1 MKEDRQRRFGDLAD
15 DIAARLPDREGL
27 VFGSSR
33 HSFRE
38 VAARIDEAAR
48 RLIAIGVE
56 HGEHVALW
64 LNNSDD
70 WVFIAFA
77 VQKIGAVLVPIN
89 TRFRSRDLSYIL
101 AQSDSSFLITHDRSG
116 PVDYAAMVREAV
128 ALPASGDTV
137 QDPRYP
143 LLRRVIL
150 LGESGR
156 AGTVAGTV
164 DWASLAEPARQIAAN
179 DLAARAQAVDPNAT
193 AFIMYTSGTT
203 GFPKGVVR
211 AHGLI
216 RNVEE
221 RASLMAITPNDTILN
236 YLPLFHAFGLSE
248 GAWMSMVT
256 GARQIVTR
264 SFDPEESLDL
274 IEREGVT
281 VVHGF
286 EAHMK
291 GLTDAQQARPR
302 DLSSLRTG
310 IFAAGMLSATP
321 VVRRGMRALAP
332 LRNLSGFGMTETWLG
347 VALSSLEDDEAHR
360 CEASGWPGP
369 GYELRIVDDAS
380 GEVLGPGALG
390 ELQVRGWAVM
400 TEYYKKPAE
409 TAATFGRD
417 GWFRTGDAAMWL
429 PDGCLR
435 FLGRYKD
442 MLKVGGENVDPMETE
457 GLLLEHPD
465 VQQVAVVG
473 LPDERL
479 GEVAVAYIECKAGAA
494 IGVEDVLGHCRG
506 KVASFKL
513 PRHVVFVEAFPMTE
527 SGKIKKTDLREDARK
542 RFAGSGRPE
551 RQHARLD
558 RSSV

>member
-1 MKEDRQRRFGDLAD
+1 MTGNRQRRFGDLAD

-27 VFGSSR
+27 VFGASR
-33 HSFRE
+33 YAFRE

-48 RLIAIGVE
+48 RLIAAGVG

-70 WVFIAFA
+70 WIFIAFA
-77 VQKIGAVLVPIN
+77 VQKVGAVLVPIN
-89 TRFRSRDLSYIL
+89 TRFRSRDLSYVL
-101 AQSDSSFLITHDRSG
+101 AQSDSAFLITHDRSG
-116 PVDYAAMVREAV
+116 PVDYAGMVREAV
-128 ALPASGDTV
+128 ALPAAGDV
-137 QDPRYP
+137 VRDPRYP

-150 LGESGR
+150 LGQ
-156 AGTVAGTV
+156 APQPGTM
-164 DWASLAEPARQIAAN
+164 DWASLAEPARHIPPDGPATR
-179 DLAARAQAVDPNAT
+179 ARIVDPAAT
-193 AFIMYTSGTT
+193 AFVMYTSGTT

-211 AHGLI
+211 THDLI
-216 RNVEE
+216 GNVED
-221 RASLMAITPNDTILN
+221 RALQMAITPNDTILN

-248 GAWMSMVT
+248 GAWMSLIT

-264 SFDPEESLDL
+264 SFDPEECLDL
-274 IEREGVT
+274 IERERVS
-281 VVHGF
+281 VIHGF

-291 GLTDAQQARPR
+291 GLSDAQEARPR

-321 VVRRGMRALAP
+321 VVRRGMRLLAP
-332 LRNLSGFGMTETWLG
+332 LKNLSGYGMTETWLG
-347 VALSSLEDDEAHR
+347 VSLSSLDDDEAHR
-360 CEASGWPGP
+360 SEASGWPGP
-369 GYELRIVDDAS
+369 GYELRIVDDGS
-380 GEVLGPGALG
+380 GDVVGPGGTG
-390 ELQVRGWAVM
+390 ELQVRGGAVM

-409 TAATFGRD
+409 TAAAFTRD

-429 PDGCLR
+429 ADGCLR

-457 GLLLEHPD
+457 GLLLEHPA

-479 GEVAVAYIECKAGAA
+479 GEVAVAYVERKAGATIDA
-494 IGVEDVLGHCRG
+494 ADVASHCRG

-527 SGKIKKTDLREDARK
+527 SGKIRKAELREDARR
-542 RFAGSGRPE
+542 RFAAPG
-551 RQHARLD
+551 
-558 RSSV
+558 

>member
-1 MKEDRQRRFGDLAD
+1 MKADRHRRFGDLAD

-27 VFGSSR
+27 VFGASR
-33 HSFRE
+33 HTFRE

-48 RLIAIGVE
+48 RLIAAGVGR
-56 HGEHVALW
+56 GEHVALW

-70 WVFIAFA
+70 WIFIAFA

-89 TRFRSRDLSYIL
+89 TRFRSRDLSYVV
-101 AQSDSSFLITHDRSG
+101 AQSDSAFLITHDRSG
-116 PVDYAAMVREAV
+116 PVDYAGMVREAV
-128 ALPASGDTV
+128 TLPDSGDV
-137 QDPRYP
+137 VRDPRYP

-150 LGESGR
+150 LGQSPQPG
-156 AGTVAGTV
+156 AV
-164 DWASLAEPARQIAAN
+164 DWASLAKPARRISRD
-179 DLAARAQAVDPNAT
+179 DLAARSRSVDPAAT

-211 AHGLI
+211 THELI
-216 RNVEE
+216 GNVEE
-221 RASLMAITPNDTILN
+221 RAVRMAITPNDTILN

-248 GAWMSMVT
+248 GAWMSLVT

-274 IEREGVT
+274 IEQERVT
-281 VVHGF
+281 VIHGF

-291 GLTDAQQARPR
+291 GLSEAQEARPR

-321 VVRRGMRALAP
+321 VVRRGMRALEP
-332 LRNLSGFGMTETWLG
+332 LKNLSGFGMTETWLG
-347 VALSSLEDDEAHR
+347 VSLSSLDDDEAHR
-360 CEASGWPGP
+360 SEASGWPGLD
-369 GYELRIVDDAS
+369 YELRIVDGGNGD
-380 GEVLGPGALG
+380 VLGPDVAG
-390 ELQVRGWAVM
+390 ELQVRGGAVM
-400 TEYYKKPAE
+400 KEYYKKPAE
-409 TAATFGRD
+409 TAAAFTVD
-417 GWFRTGDAAMWL
+417 GWFRTGDAALWL
-429 PDGCLR
+429 ADGCLR

-457 GLLLEHPD
+457 ALLLEHPA

-479 GEVAVAYIECKAGAA
+479 GEVAVAYVECRAGATIDA
-494 IGVEDVLGHCRG
+494 EDVLSHCRG

-513 PRHVVFVEAFPMTE
+513 PRHVVFIEAFPMTE
-527 SGKIKKTDLREDARK
+527 SGKIRKAELREDARK
-542 RFAGSGRPE
+542 RLGISA
-551 RQHARLD
+551 
-558 RSSV
+558 

>member
-1 MKEDRQRRFGDLAD
+1 MTTDRQRRFGDLAD

-27 VFGSSR
+27 VFGASR
-33 HSFRE
+33 YTFRE
-38 VAARIDEAAR
+38 VAAQVDEAAR
-48 RLIAIGVE
+48 RLIAAGVG

-70 WVFIAFA
+70 WIFISFA

-89 TRFRSRDLSYIL
+89 TRFRSRDLSYVL
-101 AQSDSSFLITHDRSG
+101 AQSDSVFLITHDRSG
-116 PVDYAAMVREAV
+116 PVDYAGMVREAA
-128 ALPASGDTV
+128 ALPAAGDTV
-137 QDPRYP
+137 RDPRFP

-150 LGESGR
+150 LGQSPQESPQP
-156 AGTVAGTV
+156 GTV
-164 DWASLAEPARQIAAN
+164 DWASLAEPAAHISADHLAN
-179 DLAARAQAVDPNAT
+179 RARAVDPLAT

-211 AHGLI
+211 THELI

-221 RASLMAITPNDTILN
+221 RAALMAITADDTILN

-248 GAWMSMVT
+248 GAWMSLVT
-256 GARQIVTR
+256 GARQILTR
-264 SFDPEESLDL
+264 GFDPEESLDL
-274 IEREGVT
+274 IEKERAT
-281 VVHGF
+281 IVHGF

-291 GLTDAQQARPR
+291 GLAEAQEAKPR
-302 DLSSLRTG
+302 DVSSLRTG

-332 LRNLSGFGMTETWLG
+332 LKNLSGFGMTETWIG
-347 VALSSLEDDEAHR
+347 VGLSSLDDDETHR
-360 CEASGWPGP
+360 SEASGWPGRS
-369 GYELRIVDDAS
+369 YELRIVDDGS
-380 GEVLGPGALG
+380 GEVLGPGVAG

-409 TAATFGRD
+409 TAATFTAD

-457 GLLLEHPD
+457 GLLLEHPA

-479 GEVAVAYIECKAGAA
+479 GEVAVAYVECRAGATIDA
-494 IGVEDVLGHCRG
+494 DDVVGHCRG

-513 PRHVVFVEAFPMTE
+513 PRHVVFVDAFPMTE
-527 SGKIKKTDLREDARK
+527 SGKIRKADLREDARK
-542 RFAGSGRPE
+542 RFAGSG
-551 RQHARLD
+551 
-558 RSSV
+558 

>member
-1 MKEDRQRRFGDLAD
+1 MTADRQRRFGDLAD
-15 DIAARLPDREGL
+15 DIAARLPDREAL
-27 VFGSSR
+27 VFGTSR
-33 HSFRE
+33 HTFRD

-48 RLIAIGVE
+48 RLIAAGVG

-64 LNNSDD
+64 LNNSTD
-70 WVFIAFA
+70 WIFISFA

-89 TRFRSRDLSYIL
+89 TRFRSRDLAYVL
-101 AQSDSSFLITHDRSG
+101 AQSDSRFLITHDRSG

-128 ALPASGDTV
+128 ALPAGGEAV
-137 QDPRYP
+137 RDPRYP

-150 LGESGR
+150 LGQ
-156 AGTVAGTV
+156 AAQAGTV
-164 DWASLAEPARQIAAN
+164 DWASLAEPARQVSA
-179 DLAARAQAVDPNAT
+179 DHLSARARAVDPAAT

-211 AHGLI
+211 THQLI

-221 RASLMAITPNDTILN
+221 RAFRMAITSNDTILN

-248 GAWMSMVT
+248 GAWMSLIT

-264 SFDPEESLDL
+264 GFEPEESLDL
-274 IEREGVT
+274 IEKERAT
-281 VVHGF
+281 IIHGF

-291 GLTDAQQARPR
+291 GLAEAQEARPR

-332 LRNLSGFGMTETWLG
+332 LKNVSGFGMTETWLG
-347 VALSSLEDDEAHR
+347 VSLSSLDDNEVQR
-360 CEASGWPGP
+360 SEASGWPGL
-369 GYELRIVDDAS
+369 GYELRIVDDGS
-380 GEVLGPGALG
+380 GEVLGTGATG
-390 ELQVRGWAVM
+390 ELQVRGRAVM
-400 TEYYKKPAE
+400 KEYYRKPAE
-409 TAATFGRD
+409 TAASFTED

-429 PDGCLR
+429 ADGHLR

-457 GLLLEHPD
+457 GLLLEHPA

-479 GEVAVAYIECKAGAA
+479 GEVAVAYVEHRAGAKIDA
-494 IGVEDVLGHCRG
+494 EEVLAHCRG
-506 KVASFKL
+506 KIASFKL
-513 PRHVVFVEAFPMTE
+513 PRHVVFIDVFPMTE
-527 SGKIKKTDLREDARK
+527 SGKIRKAVLREDAKK
-542 RFAGSGRPE
+542 RFTKSA
-551 RQHARLD
+551 
-558 RSSV
+558 

>member
-1 MKEDRQRRFGDLAD
+1 MTANRQRRFGDLAD
-15 DIAARLPDREGL
+15 DVAARLPDREGL
-27 VFGSSR
+27 VFGASR
-33 HSFRE
+33 YTFRE

-48 RLIAIGVE
+48 RLIAAGVG

-70 WVFIAFA
+70 WIFIAFA

-89 TRFRSRDLSYIL
+89 TRFRSRDLSYVL
-101 AQSDSSFLITHDRSG
+101 AQSDSCFLITHDRSG
-116 PVDYAAMVREAV
+116 PVDYAGMVREAV
-128 ALPASGDTV
+128 ALPVAGDTV
-137 QDPRYP
+137 RDPRFP

-150 LGESGR
+150 LGQSLQQSSQP
-156 AGTVAGTV
+156 GTV
-164 DWASLAEPARQIAAN
+164 DWASLAKPAACVSA
-179 DLAARAQAVDPNAT
+179 DHLAARARAVDPAAT

-211 AHGLI
+211 THELI

-221 RASLMAITPNDTILN
+221 RAFRMAITPNDTILN

-248 GAWMSMVT
+248 GAWMSLLT
-256 GARQIVTR
+256 GARQILTR
-264 SFDPEESLDL
+264 GFDPEESLDL
-274 IEREGVT
+274 VEKERVT
-281 VVHGF
+281 IIHGF

-291 GLTDAQQARPR
+291 GLAEAQEARPCT
-302 DLSSLRTG
+302 LSSLRTG

-332 LRNLSGFGMTETWLG
+332 LKNLSGFGMTEVWLG
-347 VALSSLEDDEAHR
+347 VALSSLDDDEAHR
-360 CEASGWPGP
+360 SEASGWPGL

-380 GEVLGPGALG
+380 GEAVGPGVAG
-390 ELQVRGWAVM
+390 ELQVRGRAVM
-400 TEYYKKPAE
+400 KEYYNKPAE
-409 TAATFGRD
+409 TAAAFTGD

-429 PDGCLR
+429 PDGYLR

-457 GLLLEHPD
+457 GLLLEHPA

-479 GEVAVAYIECKAGAA
+479 GEVAVAY
-494 IGVEDVLGHCRG
+494 VE
-506 KVASFKL
+506 
-513 PRHVVFVEAFPMTE
+513 
-527 SGKIKKTDLREDARK
+527 
-542 RFAGSGRPE
+542 
-551 RQHARLD
+551 
-558 RSSV
+558 

>member
-1 MKEDRQRRFGDLAD
+1 MKQERQRRFGDLAD

-27 VFGSSR
+27 VFGAAR
-33 HSFRE
+33 YTFRDI
-38 VAARIDEAAR
+38 AARIDDAAR
-48 RLIAIGVE
+48 RLIAAGVR

-70 WVFIAFA
+70 WIFIAFA

-89 TRFRSRDLSYIL
+89 NRFRARDLAYVL
-101 AQSDSSFLITHDRSG
+101 AQSDSAFLITHDRSG
-116 PVDYAAMVREAV
+116 PIDYAGMVREAV
-128 ALPASGDTV
+128 ALPASGDHV
-137 QDPRYP
+137 RDSRFP

-150 LGESGR
+150 LG
-156 AGTVAGTV
+156 AAPQPGTV
-164 DWASLAEPARQIAAN
+164 DWAALAEPAGQVSA
-179 DLAARAQAVDPNAT
+179 DHLAARARGVDPAAT

-211 AHGLI
+211 THALI

-221 RASLMAITPNDTILN
+221 RAYRMAITPNDTILN

-248 GAWMSMVT
+248 GAWMSLVT

-264 SFDPEESLDL
+264 GFDPEESLDL
-274 IEREGVT
+274 IERERVSII
-281 VVHGF
+281 HGF

-291 GLTDAQQARPR
+291 GLTEAQEARPR

-321 VVRRGMRALAP
+321 VVRRGMRALRP
-332 LRNLSGFGMTETWLG
+332 LKNLSGFGMTEVWLG
-347 VALSSLEDDEAHR
+347 VSLSSLDDDEVHR
-360 CEASGWPGP
+360 SEASGFPGL
-369 GYELRIVDDAS
+369 GYELRVVDDAGNPVS
-380 GEVLGPGALG
+380 EPGVAG

-409 TAATFGRD
+409 TAAAFAED
-417 GWFRTGDAAMWL
+417 GWFRTGDTAAWL
-429 PDGCLR
+429 PSGHIR

-457 GLLLEHPD
+457 GLLLEHPA

-479 GEVAVAYIECKAGAA
+479 GEVAVAYVERKPGARIDA
-494 IGVEDVLGHCRG
+494 DDVVGHCRG
-506 KVASFKL
+506 KIASFKL
-513 PRHVVFVEAFPMTE
+513 PRHVVFIDAFPMTE
-527 SGKIKKTDLREDARK
+527 SGKIRKAELREDAKK
-542 RFAGSGRPE
+542 RFAMPG
-551 RQHARLD
+551 
-558 RSSV
+558 

>member
-1 MKEDRQRRFGDLAD
+1 MTGNRQRRFGDLAD

-27 VFGSSR
+27 VFGASR
-33 HSFRE
+33 YAFRE

-48 RLIAIGVE
+48 RLIAAGVG

-70 WVFIAFA
+70 WIFIAFA
-77 VQKIGAVLVPIN
+77 VQKVGAVLVPIN
-89 TRFRSRDLSYIL
+89 TRFRSRDLSYVL
-101 AQSDSSFLITHDRSG
+101 AQSDSAFLITHDRSG
-116 PVDYAAMVREAV
+116 PVDYAGMVREAV
-128 ALPASGDTV
+128 ALPAAGDV
-137 QDPRYP
+137 VRDPRYP

-150 LGESGR
+150 LGQ
-156 AGTVAGTV
+156 APQPGTM
-164 DWASLAEPARQIAAN
+164 DWASLAEPARHIPPDGPATR
-179 DLAARAQAVDPNAT
+179 ARIVDPAAT
-193 AFIMYTSGTT
+193 AFVMYTSGTT

-211 AHGLI
+211 THELI
-216 RNVEE
+216 GNVED
-221 RASLMAITPNDTILN
+221 RALQMAITPNDTILN

-248 GAWMSMVT
+248 GAWMSLIT

-264 SFDPEESLDL
+264 SFDPEECLDL
-274 IEREGVT
+274 IERERVS
-281 VVHGF
+281 VIHGF

-291 GLTDAQQARPR
+291 GLSDAQEARPR

-321 VVRRGMRALAP
+321 VVRRGMRLLAP
-332 LRNLSGFGMTETWLG
+332 LKNLSGYGMTETWLG
-347 VALSSLEDDEAHR
+347 VSLSSLDDDEAHR
-360 CEASGWPGP
+360 SEASGWPGP
-369 GYELRIVDDAS
+369 GYELRIVDDGS
-380 GEVLGPGALG
+380 GDVVGPGGTG
-390 ELQVRGWAVM
+390 ELQVRGGAVM

-409 TAATFGRD
+409 TAAAFTRD

-429 PDGCLR
+429 ADGCLR

-457 GLLLEHPD
+457 GLLLEHPA

-479 GEVAVAYIECKAGAA
+479 GEVAVAYVERKAGATIDA
-494 IGVEDVLGHCRG
+494 ADVASHCRG

-527 SGKIKKTDLREDARK
+527 SGKIRKAELREDARR
-542 RFAGSGRPE
+542 RFAAPG
-551 RQHARLD
+551 
-558 RSSV
+558 

>member
-1 MKEDRQRRFGDLAD
+1 MTTDRQRRFGDLAD

-27 VFGSSR
+27 VFGVSR
-33 HSFRE
+33 YTFRE
-38 VAARIDEAAR
+38 IATRIDEAAR
-48 RLIAIGVE
+48 RLIAAGVG

-70 WVFIAFA
+70 WIFIAFA

-89 TRFRSRDLSYIL
+89 TRFRSRDLSYVL
-101 AQSDSSFLITHDRSG
+101 AQSDSVFLITHDRSG
-116 PVDYAAMVREAV
+116 PVDYAGMVREAV
-128 ALPASGDTV
+128 ALPAAGDTV
-137 QDPRYP
+137 RDPCFP

-150 LGESGR
+150 LGQSPQP
-156 AGTVAGTV
+156 GTV
-164 DWASLAEPARQIAAN
+164 DWASLAEPAAHVSADHLAN
-179 DLAARAQAVDPNAT
+179 RARAVDPTAT

-211 AHGLI
+211 THELI

-221 RASLMAITPNDTILN
+221 RAALMAITADDTILN

-248 GAWMSMVT
+248 GAWMSLVT
-256 GARQIVTR
+256 GARQILTR
-264 SFDPEESLDL
+264 GFDPEESLDL
-274 IEREGVT
+274 IEKERAT
-281 VVHGF
+281 IVHGF

-291 GLTDAQQARPR
+291 GLAEAQEAKPR
-302 DLSSLRTG
+302 DVSSLRTG

-332 LRNLSGFGMTETWLG
+332 LKNLSGFGMTETWIG
-347 VALSSLEDDEAHR
+347 VGLSSLDDDETHR
-360 CEASGWPGP
+360 SEASGWPGRS
-369 GYELRIVDDAS
+369 YELRIVDDGS
-380 GEVLGPGALG
+380 GEVLGPGVAG

-400 TEYYKKPAE
+400 TEYYNKPAE
-409 TAATFGRD
+409 SAAAFTED

-457 GLLLEHPD
+457 GLLLEHPA

-479 GEVAVAYIECKAGAA
+479 GEVAVAYVECRAGATIDA
-494 IGVEDVLGHCRG
+494 DDVVGHCRG

-527 SGKIKKTDLREDARK
+527 SGKIRKADLREDARK
-542 RFAGSGRPE
+542 RFAGSG
-551 RQHARLD
+551 
-558 RSSV
+558 

>member
-1 MKEDRQRRFGDLAD
+1 MASDRPRRFGDLAD
-15 DIAARLPDREGL
+15 DMAARLPEREGL
-27 VFGSSR
+27 VFGKAR
-33 HSFRE
+33 HTFRAI
-38 VAARIDEAAR
+38 AARIDEAAR
-48 RLIAIGVE
+48 RLIAAGVG

-70 WVFIAFA
+70 WIFIAFA

-89 TRFRSRDLSYIL
+89 TRFRSRDLAYVL
-101 AQSDSSFLITHDRSG
+101 GQSDSAFLITHDRSG
-116 PVDYAAMVREAV
+116 PVDYAGMVREAV
-128 ALPASGDTV
+128 KLPPAGNAV

-150 LGESGR
+150 LG
-156 AGTVAGTV
+156 VAAQPGTV
-164 DWASLAEPARQIAAN
+164 DWASLAEPASRVTA
-179 DLAARAQAVDPNAT
+179 DHLAARARGVDPAAT

-211 AHGLI
+211 SHDLI

-221 RASLMAITPNDTILN
+221 RALRMAITQSDTILN

-248 GAWMSMVT
+248 GAFMSLVT

-264 SFDPEESLDL
+264 AFDAEESLDL
-274 IEREGVT
+274 IEQERVSI
-281 VVHGF
+281 VHGF

-291 GLTDAQQARPR
+291 GLSDAQEARPR
-302 DLSSLRTG
+302 DVSSLRTG

-321 VVRRGMRALAP
+321 VVRRGARALAP
-332 LRNLSGFGMTETWLG
+332 IKNLSGFGMTEVWLG
-347 VALSSLEDDEAHR
+347 VALSSLDDDETHR
-360 CEASGWPGP
+360 CEASGSPGP
-369 GYELRIVDDAS
+369 GYELRIVDDGS
-380 GEVLGPGALG
+380 GAVLGPGEVG
-390 ELQVRGWAVM
+390 ELQVRGRYVM
-400 TEYYKKPAE
+400 KEYYRKPAE
-409 TAATFGRD
+409 TAASFTED

-429 PDGCLR
+429 TDGCLR

-457 GLLLEHPD
+457 GLLLEHPA

-479 GEVAVAYIECKAGAA
+479 GEVAVAYVECRAGATLDA
-494 IGVEDVLGHCRG
+494 EAVLGHCHG

-513 PRHVVFVEAFPMTE
+513 PRHVVFVDAFPMTE
-527 SGKIKKTDLREDARK
+527 SGKIKKTELREDAK
-542 RFAGSGRPE
+542 RRFGLSVAQSG
-551 RQHARLD
+551 A
-558 RSSV
+558 

>member
-1 MKEDRQRRFGDLAD
+1 MTGNRQRRFGDLAD

-27 VFGSSR
+27 VFGASR
-33 HSFRE
+33 YAFRE

-48 RLIAIGVE
+48 RLIAAGVG

-70 WVFIAFA
+70 WIFIAFA
-77 VQKIGAVLVPIN
+77 VQKVGAVLVPIN
-89 TRFRSRDLSYIL
+89 TRFRSRDLSYVL
-101 AQSDSSFLITHDRSG
+101 AQSDSAFLITHDRSG
-116 PVDYAAMVREAV
+116 PVDYAGMVREAV
-128 ALPASGDTV
+128 ALPAAGDV
-137 QDPRYP
+137 VRDPRYP

-150 LGESGR
+150 LGQ
-156 AGTVAGTV
+156 APQPGTM
-164 DWASLAEPARQIAAN
+164 DWASLAEPARHIPPDGPATR
-179 DLAARAQAVDPNAT
+179 ARIVDPAAT
-193 AFIMYTSGTT
+193 AFVMYTSGTT

-211 AHGLI
+211 THELI
-216 RNVEE
+216 GNVED
-221 RASLMAITPNDTILN
+221 RALQMAITPNDTILN

-248 GAWMSMVT
+248 GAWMSLIT

-264 SFDPEESLDL
+264 SFDPEECLDL
-274 IEREGVT
+274 IERERVS
-281 VVHGF
+281 VIHGF

-291 GLTDAQQARPR
+291 GLSDAQEARPR

-321 VVRRGMRALAP
+321 VVRRGMRLLAP
-332 LRNLSGFGMTETWLG
+332 LKNLSGYGMTETWLG
-347 VALSSLEDDEAHR
+347 VALSSLDDDEAHR
-360 CEASGWPGP
+360 SEASGWPGP
-369 GYELRIVDDAS
+369 GYELRIVDDGS
-380 GEVLGPGALG
+380 GDVLGPGGTG
-390 ELQVRGWAVM
+390 ELQVRGGAVM

-409 TAATFGRD
+409 TAAAFTRD

-429 PDGCLR
+429 ADGCLR

-457 GLLLEHPD
+457 GLLLEHPA

-479 GEVAVAYIECKAGAA
+479 GEVAVAYVERKAGATIDA
-494 IGVEDVLGHCRG
+494 ADVASHCRG

-527 SGKIKKTDLREDARK
+527 SGKIRKAELREDARR
-542 RFAGSGRPE
+542 RFAAPG
-551 RQHARLD
+551 
-558 RSSV
+558 

>member
-1 MKEDRQRRFGDLAD
+1 MTTDRQRRFGDLAD

-27 VFGSSR
+27 VFGVSR
-33 HSFRE
+33 YTFRE
-38 VAARIDEAAR
+38 IATRIDEAAR
-48 RLIAIGVE
+48 RLIAAGVG

-70 WVFIAFA
+70 WIFISFA

-89 TRFRSRDLSYIL
+89 TRFRSRDLSYVL
-101 AQSDSSFLITHDRSG
+101 AQSDSVFLITHDRSG
-116 PVDYAAMVREAV
+116 PVDYAGMVREAV
-128 ALPASGDTV
+128 ALPAAGDTV
-137 QDPRYP
+137 RDPCFP

-150 LGESGR
+150 LGQSPQP
-156 AGTVAGTV
+156 GTV
-164 DWASLAEPARQIAAN
+164 DWASLAEPAAHVSADHLAN
-179 DLAARAQAVDPNAT
+179 RARAVDPTAT

-211 AHGLI
+211 THELI

-221 RASLMAITPNDTILN
+221 RAALMAITADDTILN

-248 GAWMSMVT
+248 GAWMSLVT

-264 SFDPEESLDL
+264 GFDPEESLDL
-274 IEREGVT
+274 IEKERAT
-281 VVHGF
+281 IVHGF

-291 GLTDAQQARPR
+291 GLAEAQEAKPR
-302 DLSSLRTG
+302 DVSSLRTG

-332 LRNLSGFGMTETWLG
+332 LKNLSGFGMTETWIG
-347 VALSSLEDDEAHR
+347 VGLSSLDDDETHR
-360 CEASGWPGP
+360 SEASGWPGRS
-369 GYELRIVDDAS
+369 YELRIVDDGS
-380 GEVLGPGALG
+380 GEVLGPGVAG

-400 TEYYKKPAE
+400 TEYYNKPAE
-409 TAATFGRD
+409 TAAAFTA
-417 GWFRTGDAAMWL
+417 DA
-429 PDGCLR
+429 
-435 FLGRYKD
+435 
-442 MLKVGGENVDPMETE
+442 METE
-457 GLLLEHPD
+457 GLLLEHPA

-479 GEVAVAYIECKAGAA
+479 GEVAVAYVECRAGATIDA
-494 IGVEDVLGHCRG
+494 DDVVSHCRG

-527 SGKIKKTDLREDARK
+527 SGKIRKAALREDARK
-542 RFAGSGRPE
+542 RFAGSG
-551 RQHARLD
+551 
-558 RSSV
+558 

>member
-1 MKEDRQRRFGDLAD
+1 MKADRHRRFGDLAD

-27 VFGSSR
+27 VFGASR
-33 HSFRE
+33 YTFRE

-48 RLIAIGVE
+48 RLIAAGVG

-64 LNNSDD
+64 LANSDD
-70 WVFIAFA
+70 WIFISFA

-89 TRFRSRDLSYIL
+89 TRFRSRDLSYVL
-101 AQSDSSFLITHDRSG
+101 AQSDSVFLITHDRSG
-116 PVDYAAMVREAV
+116 PVDYAGMVREAA
-128 ALPASGDTV
+128 ALPAAGDTV
-137 QDPRYP
+137 RDPRFP
-143 LLRRVIL
+143 LLRHVIL
-150 LGESGR
+150 LGQSPLQSSQ
-156 AGTVAGTV
+156 VGTV
-164 DWASLAEPARQIAAN
+164 DWASLAEPATDISADHLAN
-179 DLAARAQAVDPNAT
+179 RARAVDPTAT

-211 AHGLI
+211 THELI

-221 RASLMAITPNDTILN
+221 RAALMAITPSDTILN

-248 GAWMSMVT
+248 GAWMSLVT
-256 GARQIVTR
+256 GARQILTR
-264 SFDPEESLDL
+264 GFDPEESLDL
-274 IEREGVT
+274 IEQERVT
-281 VVHGF
+281 IIHGF

-291 GLTDAQQARPR
+291 GLSEAQEARPR

-347 VALSSLEDDEAHR
+347 VSLSSLDDDEVHR
-360 CEASGWPGP
+360 SEASGWPGL

-380 GEVLGPGALG
+380 GDVLGPGVPG
-390 ELQVRGWAVM
+390 ELQVRGRAVM
-400 TEYYKKPAE
+400 KEYYKKPAE
-409 TAATFGRD
+409 TAATFTQD

-429 PDGCLR
+429 PDGHLR

-457 GLLLEHPD
+457 ALLLEHPA

-473 LPDERL
+473 LPDTRL
-479 GEVAVAYIECKAGAA
+479 GEVPVAYVECRAGATLDA
-494 IGVEDVLGHCRG
+494 DDVVGHCRG
-506 KVASFKL
+506 KIASFKL
-513 PRHVVFVEAFPMTE
+513 PRHVVFVDVFPMTE
-527 SGKIKKTDLREDARK
+527 SGKIRKADLREDARK
-542 RFAGSGRPE
+542 RLGVSA
-551 RQHARLD
+551 
-558 RSSV
+558 

>member
-1 MKEDRQRRFGDLAD
+1 MTGHRQRRFGDLAD

-27 VFGSSR
+27 VFGASR
-33 HSFRE
+33 YAFRE

-48 RLIAIGVE
+48 RLIAAGVG

-70 WVFIAFA
+70 WIFIAFA
-77 VQKIGAVLVPIN
+77 VEKIGAVLVPIN
-89 TRFRSRDLSYIL
+89 TRFRSRDLAYVL
-101 AQSDSSFLITHDRSG
+101 AQSDSAFLITHDRSG

-128 ALPASGDTV
+128 ALPASGDV
-137 QDPRYP
+137 VRDPRYP

-150 LGESGR
+150 LGQ
-156 AGTVAGTV
+156 APQLGTM
-164 DWASLAEPARQIAAN
+164 DWASLAEPARHISS
-179 DLAARAQAVDPNAT
+179 DLPASRARIVDPAAT

-211 AHGLI
+211 THELI
-216 RNVEE
+216 GNVEQ
-221 RASLMAITPNDTILN
+221 RAALMAITPSDTILN

-248 GAWMSMVT
+248 GAWMSLVT

-274 IEREGVT
+274 IERERVT
-281 VVHGF
+281 VIHGF

-291 GLTDAQQARPR
+291 GLSEAQEARPR

-321 VVRRGMRALAP
+321 VVRRGMRLLAP

-347 VALSSLEDDEAHR
+347 VALSSLDDDEAHR
-360 CEASGWPGP
+360 SEASGWPGP
-369 GYELRIVDDAS
+369 GYELRIVDDGS
-380 GEVLGPGALG
+380 GDVLGPGGTG
-390 ELQVRGWAVM
+390 ELQVRGGAVM
-400 TEYYKKPAE
+400 KAYYKKPAE
-409 TAATFGRD
+409 TAAAFTPD
-417 GWFRTGDAAMWL
+417 GWLRTGDAATWL
-429 PDGCLR
+429 ADGCLR

-457 GLLLEHPD
+457 GLLLEHPA

-479 GEVAVAYIECKAGAA
+479 GEVAVAYVERKAGAT
-494 IGVEDVLGHCRG
+494 VEAADVASHCRG

-527 SGKIKKTDLREDARK
+527 SGKIKKAELREDARK
-542 RFAGSGRPE
+542 RFAAPR
-551 RQHARLD
+551 
-558 RSSV
+558 

>member
-1 MKEDRQRRFGDLAD
+1 MTAGRQRRFGDLAD

-33 HSFRE
+33 HTFRDIASR
-38 VAARIDEAAR
+38 VDDAAR
-48 RLIAIGVE
+48 RLMAAGVAP
-56 HGEHVALW
+56 GEHVALW

-70 WVFIAFA
+70 WIFIAFA

-89 TRFRSRDLSYIL
+89 TRFRSRDLAYVL
-101 AQSDSSFLITHDRSG
+101 TQSDSAFLITHDRSG
-116 PVDYAAMVREAV
+116 PVDYAALVREAV
-128 ALPASGDTV
+128 TLPATGDRV
-137 QDPRYP
+137 CDPSYP

-150 LGESGR
+150 LGE
-156 AGTVAGTV
+156 APQKGTV
-164 DWASLAEPARQIAAN
+164 DWDSLAEPAWAVSAN
-179 DLAARAQAVDPNAT
+179 QLADRARSVDPAAT

-211 AHGLI
+211 THELI
-216 RNVEE
+216 RNVEQ
-221 RASLMAITPNDTILN
+221 RAMHMAITKSDTILN

-248 GAWMSMVT
+248 GAFMSLIT

-264 SFDPEESLDL
+264 GFDAEESLDL
-274 IEREGVT
+274 IEKERVSI
-281 VVHGF
+281 VHGF

-291 GLTDAQQARPR
+291 SLSDAQEVRPR
-302 DLSSLRTG
+302 DVKSLRTG

-332 LRNLSGFGMTETWLG
+332 IKNLSGFGMTEVWLG
-347 VALSSLEDDEAHR
+347 VALSSLDDDEAHR
-360 CEASGWPGP
+360 SEASGWPGQ
-369 GYELRIVDDAS
+369 GYELRIVDDATDK
-380 GEVLGPGALG
+380 VLGPGVAG

-400 TEYYKKPAE
+400 KGYYKKPAE
-409 TAATFGRD
+409 TAATFTED

-457 GLLLEHPD
+457 GLLLEHSA

-479 GEVAVAYIECKAGAA
+479 GEVAVAYVERKAGATIEA
-494 IGVEDVLGHCRG
+494 EEVLGHCRG
-506 KVASFKL
+506 KIASFKL
-513 PRHVVFVEAFPMTE
+513 PRHVVFVDAFPMTE
-527 SGKIKKTDLREDARK
+527 SGKIRKTELREDAKK
-542 RFAGSGRPE
+542 RFSAPRPL
-551 RQHARLD
+551 R
-558 RSSV
+558 